1 MCEIKDIML
10 KLIAPAVI
18 IKYVSSNGVYFIE
31 SFLDK
36 MLNKE
41 PVRTAPVRKSIPGKE
56 PEDELELSINNIKI
70 TPVTDNTIN
79 SH

>member
-10 KLIAPAVI
+10 KLIAPVAI
-18 IKYVSSNGVYFIE
+18 IKYVSSNGVYFME

-36 MLNKE
+36 ILNKE
-41 PVRTAPVRKSIPGKE
+41 PARTAPIKKSIPSKE

-79 SH
+79 NH